1 MVKDKGRS
9 EVSGLCRLRQT
20 FAFRETQPGEL
31 HKWPSIALFGSFYGK
46 MLCFYQFLPLSKSQ
60 RLRPNKR
67 QMRKVHPSPL
77 NGAGAALRREATA
90 GWKMLSKSKSQE
102 ERPIFLPG

>member
-46 MLCFYQFLPLSKSQ
+46 MLCFYQFLPLLQVPEAQAKQKADAQSA
-60 RLRPNKR
+60 PF
-67 QMRKVHPSPL
+67 SPEWSGSL
-77 NGAGAALRREATA
+77 APQGSHGRVENALE
-90 GWKMLSKSKSQE
+90 K
-102 ERPIFLPG
+102 